1 MSTTG
6 AEPIRV
12 TIVNDFEIVVR
23 GLAAMLAPFGSRV
36 QVVELEAGGHPTQPT
51 DVALF
56 DTFAGR
62 RRSLARID
70 ELAADYDI
78 GKVVLY
84 TWDLPE
90 RFLQDID
97 TRSVDGVILKGL
109 TGEQLVTA
117 LERVHRGEPIGIDRA
132 DAADGTPAL
141 TEREREVLALIAL
154 GSSNRQIASEL
165 YLSLDTVKTHVRKLF
180 AKLGVR
186 NRTQAAMAAQEHGV
200 AAAWSRRDSA

>member
-1 MSTTG
+1 MNAPG
-6 AEPIRV
+6 DRPVRV

-23 GLAAMLAPFGSRV
+23 GLAAMLAPFSSRV
-36 QVVELEAGGHPTQPT
+36 QVVELEAGGLPSEPT

-62 RRSLARID
+62 RRSLGRID
-70 ELAADYDI
+70 ELAADFDI

-90 RFLQDID
+90 GFLNDID
-97 TRSVDGVILKGL
+97 RRSVDGVILKGM
-109 TGEQLVTA
+109 TAEQLVTA
-117 LERVHRGEPIGIDRA
+117 LERVHRGEPIGIDRT
-132 DAADGTPAL
+132 AADDGAPAL
-141 TEREREVLALIAL
+141 TEREREVLALIAM

-180 AKLGVR
+180 TKLGVN

-200 AAAWSRRDSA
+200 AAAWSRRTA